1 MENWLVSCVEEVFKS
16 MKEVLRFALQQSH
29 LLRQQRQHIV
39 ISVPVYYVWHIF
51 LKDGESG
58 ITFAFL

>member
-1 MENWLVSCVEEVFKS
+1 MENWLVSSVEEVLKS

-39 ISVPVYYVWHIF
+39 ISVPV
-51 LKDGESG
+51 
-58 ITFAFL
+58 